1 LTGLTHGETLVIV
14 EPALLRIMKN
24 EKRKK
29 LLQFAERIW
38 NITEPNEDKKIE
50 LAIEKTEQFYRSL
63 SLKTKLSEYGI
74 GNDVCEEIVNR
85 FRKRGTRL
93 GENDTIDADTVK
105 RIFEL
110 CK

>member
-38 NITEPNEDKKIE
+38 NISEPDEDKKIE
-50 LAIEKTEQFYRSL
+50 RAIEKTEHFYRSL
-63 SLKTKLSEYGI
+63 PLKTKLSEYGI

-85 FRKRGTRL
+85 FRERKTQL
-93 GENDTIDADTVK
+93 GENASINADTVK
-105 RIFEL
+105 RILEL